1 MNPFLLGFINAS
13 AFAGL
18 FVFLFLFGLYMIAR
32 ATRPTSVP
40 RYNWDRE
47 PILQKSGARLGVSGG
62 TMERPRPLR
71 PQDQVP
77 QLEL

>member
-1 MNPFLLGFINAS
+1 MNPFLLGFLNAS

-18 FVFLFLFGLYMIAR
+18 FVFLFLFGLYLIAR
-32 ATRPTSVP
+32 ATRPTSLP

-47 PILQKSGARLGVSGG
+47 PILQKSGVRIA
-62 TMERPRPLR
+62 TQDRPRPLR
-71 PQDQVP
+71 PQDRVP